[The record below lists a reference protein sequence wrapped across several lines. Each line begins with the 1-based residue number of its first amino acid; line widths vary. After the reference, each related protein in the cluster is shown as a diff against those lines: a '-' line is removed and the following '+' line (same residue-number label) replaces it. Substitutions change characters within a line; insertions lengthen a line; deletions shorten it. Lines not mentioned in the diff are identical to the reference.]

1 MIDEL
6 VDLLPNFPGAPNR
19 TRCFLHIV
27 NLIAKQLLKQFDV
40 PRKNADAVLDEVER
54 ELRELAE
61 GLDMEE
67 LVTREEREGEDDEDD
82 DNTEGWINEMDI
94 LTVEDREE
102 LEKSIGPIWVVL
114 VKVHHVEYK
123 QSHGIHVT

>member
-1 MIDEL
+1 MMIDKL
-6 VDLLPNFPGAPNR
+6 VNLLPNFPGAPNR

-40 PRKNADAVLDEVER
+40 PGKNANTVLDKVER
-54 ELRELAE
+54 ELQELAD

-67 LVTREEREGEDDEDD
+67 LVTREEWEGEDGEDE

-94 LTVEDREE
+94 LTVEDRKE
-102 LEKSIGPIWVVL
+102 LEKSIGPVWVML
-114 VKVHHVEYK
+114 VKV
-123 QSHGIHVT
+123 G